1 MATKKQEP
9 AVSKF
14 TMDLARVVKGLM
26 SEHGVTQKALAAAV
40 RKSQPYISAKVNG
53 LDAWNAYELD
63 VIARV
68 LDFEPALDMFEV
80 IRIRVG
86 AYHS

>member
-9 AVSKF
+9 AVSQF
-14 TMDLARVVKGLM
+14 TMDLARVIKGLM

-40 RKSQPYISAKVNG
+40 GKSQPYVSAKVNG

-68 LDFEPALDMFEV
+68 LGFGSAFDMFEV